1 MTDRGTY
8 LEYDGR
14 PAVRF
19 VRTYPYP
26 VERVWRAVTEPAEL
40 QAWFPSSVRLEPRAG
55 GTIEFTGDPY
65 STDSTG
71 TILVYEPP
79 HRLAYTWDN
88 DELHFELTAT
98 GEGCTLTLI
107 DVLDERPAAARNAA
121 GWHECLEALDGH
133 FRGRS
138 GGPHGSMEDYLKVYE
153 TYVADGLPS
162 GAEIP
167 DPA

>member
-88 DELHFELTAT
+88 D
-98 GEGCTLTLI
+98 
-107 DVLDERPAAARNAA
+107 
-121 GWHECLEALDGH
+121 
-133 FRGRS
+133 
-138 GGPHGSMEDYLKVYE
+138 
-153 TYVADGLPS
+153 
-162 GAEIP
+162 
-167 DPA
+167 